1 MSTHRGAIITNN
13 PTAIRGGN
21 ITTQPAK
28 PRINLSDAVDDLA
41 PAPPP
46 CFLNKQHWIG
56 YLKSAAAAQN
66 QRDEPKI
73 IIMISGQPAINTNF
87 DFCADCTVHTQ
98 LQMAAHDRCKPKWM
112 QP

>member
-21 ITTQPAK
+21 ITTQPPK
-28 PRINLSDAVDDLA
+28 TRINLSDAVDDLA

-73 IIMISGQPAINTNF
+73 IIVISGQPAINTDF
-87 DFCADCTVHTQ
+87 DFCTDCTVHTQ